1 MTNYTN
7 YVSTWKLEK
16 MAKSKVN
23 FARVLT
29 KLINER
35 GYAPKLVFKAKDLD
49 FSGSLCA
56 SLVEY
61 GFLKVDRVE
70 ECWYKI
76 NDDTM
81 KRGSVNVYV
90 FSMTSNEVN
99 TVMESLRRY
108 KVETVEERISTL
120 KEQLAKAYDDLNNI

>member
-7 YVSTWKLEK
+7 YVSTWKLAK

-23 FARVLT
+23 FVKVLT

-56 SLVEY
+56 SLVDY

-70 ECWYKI
+70 DCWYKI

-81 KRGSVNVYV
+81 KRGSVSVYV
-90 FSMTSNEVN
+90 FSMTLDEVN
-99 TVMESLRRY
+99 TVIESLKKY
-108 KVETVEERISTL
+108 KVETIEKRISAL
-120 KEQLAKAYDDLNNI
+120 KEQLAKAYDDLSNI